1 MVKDLNMSEFEYVI
15 VGDTEKYKGCLVYVC
30 GISEDRAK
38 EVLDRMI
45 NNPTENDKTVSN
57 GHINLRI
64 EKVPKE
70 DCWWNGY
77 LD

>member
-1 MVKDLNMSEFEYVI
+1 MSDFEYTI
-15 VGDTEKYKGCLVYVC
+15 VGDTKKYKGCLVCVC
-30 GISEDRAK
+30 KGSEDMAK

-45 NNPTENDKTVSN
+45 NNPTEDDKAMSK
-57 GHINLRI
+57 GHTNLRI
-64 EKVPKE
+64 KKVPKE